1 MSEKQVTLKQVTLG
15 LQRLF
20 TGQRYRIRG
29 ERPGGGS
36 VDDEF
41 FAFNEA
47 DALEQARQTYPAD
60 VINGMTFRAELVAR
74 RKKNSRKKNG
84 GTWHA
89 PEPDEAAVDEQE
101 EETPTLSMGQ

>member
-1 MSEKQVTLKQVTLG
+1 MLEEQVTLG

-47 DALEQARQTYPAD
+47 DALEQARQAYPA
-60 VINGMTFRAELVAR
+60 NGMTFRAELVVR
-74 RKKNSRKKNG
+74 RKLNRSVCQP
-84 GTWHA
+84 